1 MIFYSLNEVLAM
13 AIKIEE
19 NGYQIYSQLAQENR
33 NEKLKEL
40 FNFLAIEEWR
50 HKETFQNISNKL
62 KTSPYQLPYSWEE
75 VQPYLS
81 AITDSRF
88 FTGEEKVFSL
98 IKNATTEEEIIEL
111 ALAFE
116 KETLLFYYE
125 ILNLVAEED
134 KPTILK
140 LINEEKNHIKK
151 LKAVKGDL
159 K

>member
-19 NGYQIYSQLAQENR
+19 NGYQIYSQLAKENR

-75 VQPYLS
+75 VQPYLA